1 MGGDG
6 SLIQCNWR
14 SGEGKNQSDS
24 VVVVVVEGKSGGP
37 LLACEE
43 EKFSFSLGEELSNL
57 HSLHSPRYTPTSPG
71 LILLLSLNLLLPP
84 VAPLS

>member
-14 SGEGKNQSDS
+14 SGEGKNLSDS

-43 EKFSFSLGEELSNL
+43 EKFSFSLGEELSNFT
-57 HSLHSPRYTPTSPG
+57 PYTPLVT
-71 LILLLSLNLLLPP
+71 LPP
-84 VAPLS
+84 PRD